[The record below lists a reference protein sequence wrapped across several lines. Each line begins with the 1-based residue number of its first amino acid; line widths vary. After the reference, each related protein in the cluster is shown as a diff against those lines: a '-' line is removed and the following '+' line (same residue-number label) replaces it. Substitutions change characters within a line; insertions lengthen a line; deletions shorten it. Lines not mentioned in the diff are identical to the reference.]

1 MNWLQFLFVVLLR
14 ISLFD
19 ISDWAN
25 LIRGHSLDSLRC
37 CDMVQDLTLLIC
49 MFATFASK
57 FLNILIRK
65 WMPVHWKL
73 EIHEIARLYS
83 VWYCWVQLLSKHSYE
98 GCHRGSIC
106 IILTSSLS
114 FLPPLYDDWT
124 LKLLHCTEIFFI
136 AEILIHLNTLLR
148 LFLSSKLTLFQWLLS

>member
-14 ISLFD
+14 ISLLD

-25 LIRGHSLDSLRC
+25 LTRGHSLDPLRC
-37 CDMVQDLTLLIC
+37 CDIGQDLTLLIC
-49 MFATFASK
+49 LFASK

-65 WMPVHWKL
+65 WMRVHLKL
-73 EIHEIARLYS
+73 AIHEIARLYS

-106 IILTSSLS
+106 IILTSSLWWLNAKTFTLYWDFIYSRNSDTFKYIFTSIPLLEISS
-114 FLPPLYDDWT
+114 FLVMT
-124 LKLLHCTEIFFI
+124 Q
-136 AEILIHLNTLLR
+136 LIYLG
-148 LFLSSKLTLFQWLLS
+148 K